1 MCEMTLG
8 KLNLSGFDSF
18 NFIEIEVGG
27 DVSLLTNV
35 KTDFVR
41 VAAFSEKNFNY
52 ELFSPL

>member
-35 KTDFVR
+35 LTDFVR